1 MILYAATVYRGE
13 DPAES
18 RVHMHFKSRM
28 LANFQALTMRQN
40 VNGYKVAITAVD
52 VGNAGDALLSQLN
65 NPDWILQ
72 QPRKVLQC

>member
-1 MILYAATVYRGE
+1 MILYAATLYRGE
-13 DPAES
+13 DPAKS

-28 LANFQALTMRQN
+28 LAEFQRVAVRNNATGYKCALTS
-40 VNGYKVAITAVD
+40 VD